1 MGRTWICFPGIANAA
16 AVVPVAPG
24 EEAVEETR
32 AAAAEA
38 EAASMLEGPRTDTS
52 VGAAPDAGATTE
64 GPWVDAAAL
73 VPLMVTLVPA
83 ELGPITDT
91 SVGATRPDV
100 TTPVEDCW
108 AADTVSVDESVC

>member
-1 MGRTWICFPGIANAA
+1 MANAA

-24 EEAVEETR
+24 DEAVEEAR

-38 EAASMLEGPRTDTS
+38 EAASMLDGPRTDTS

-64 GPWVDAAAL
+64 GPWVESAAL
-73 VPLMVTLVPA
+73 VPLTVILVPA

-91 SVGATRPDV
+91 SVGAVIPDV
-100 TTPVEDCW
+100 TIPVEDCW
-108 AADTVSVDESVC
+108 VADTVSVDELVC